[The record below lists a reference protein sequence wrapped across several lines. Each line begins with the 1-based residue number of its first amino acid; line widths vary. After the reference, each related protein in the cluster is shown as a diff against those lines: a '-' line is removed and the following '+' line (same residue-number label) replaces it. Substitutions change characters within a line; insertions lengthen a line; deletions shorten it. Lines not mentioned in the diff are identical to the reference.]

1 MKDKILR
8 LVAQGKYLE
17 ARREI
22 VDLNVVDTAHLF
34 EEINQQK
41 LLIIFRILPKDL
53 AAEVFTHMSIELQQ
67 YVIESIT
74 DQEAVSILDNL
85 FIEDAV
91 DFLEEMPSN
100 VVKRILRNT
109 NEETRIII
117 NQILNYPEDSAGSI
131 MTIEYVD
138 LKKEMTV
145 QQAIHY
151 IRKIGLDKET
161 IDTCYVINSN
171 RVLEGILSIRRLI
184 ISDES

>member
-1 MKDKILR
+1 MTEKILD
-8 LVAQGKYLE
+8 LVKRGEYGE
-17 ARREI
+17 ARKELI
-22 VDLNVVDTAHLF
+22 NLNAVDIAQLF
-34 EEINQQK
+34 EEISQEK

-53 AAEVFTHMSIELQQ
+53 ASEVFTYMSSELQQ
-67 YVIESIT
+67 YVIELIT

-85 FIEDAV
+85 FIDDAV

-109 NEETRIII
+109 SEETRRII

-145 QQAIHY
+145 KQAI
-151 IRKIGLDKET
+151 
-161 IDTCYVINSN
+161 
-171 RVLEGILSIRRLI
+171 
-184 ISDES
+184 